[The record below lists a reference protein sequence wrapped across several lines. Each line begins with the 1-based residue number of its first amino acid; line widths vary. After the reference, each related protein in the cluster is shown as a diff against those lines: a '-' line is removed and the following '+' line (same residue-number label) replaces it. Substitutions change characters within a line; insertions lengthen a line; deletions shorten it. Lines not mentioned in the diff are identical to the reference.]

1 MDLAQIRELLAKYG
15 PQKFSCLGVAVDSD
29 RAKLVKFLAG
39 KPLPWPQLYEEGGLD
54 GRLAEELGILALPTM
69 MLLDADGNVVDR
81 SISITELDRKIAALL
96 GGK

>member
-1 MDLAQIRELLAKYG
+1 
-15 PQKFSCLGVAVDSD
+15 
-29 RAKLVKFLAG
+29 
-39 KPLPWPQLYEEGGLD
+39 
-54 GRLAEELGILALPTM
+54 M